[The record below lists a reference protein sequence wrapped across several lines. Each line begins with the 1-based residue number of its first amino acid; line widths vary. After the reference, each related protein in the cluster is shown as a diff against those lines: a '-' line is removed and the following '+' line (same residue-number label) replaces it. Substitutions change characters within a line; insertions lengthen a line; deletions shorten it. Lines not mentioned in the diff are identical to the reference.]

1 LEAIHYIGDVAA
13 LSGYCW
19 HVDREDFVR
28 YQKLWHVC
36 GTFDDTFSD
45 FVF

>member
-1 LEAIHYIGDVAA
+1 VAIHRTDGVAA

-19 HVDREDFVR
+19 HVDRKVFVR
-28 YQKLWHVC
+28 YRKLWHVC
-36 GTFDDTFSD
+36 SSPDDTFSD